1 MAQLLPDENRQKPLA
16 WMLLVVALILIYWVG
31 FRWYFDRQGELNT
44 QIEQL
49 QSSQARF
56 QGLLDQ
62 GPALE
67 RELTEVRELQNEADF
82 FLQQK
87 NTSLGSAEL
96 TNRLK
101 EMIRTHASEKDC
113 QVISNQNMRVRDKE
127 RFERVTNKV
136 RLRCEVED
144 LSNIFYHLEN
154 GTPYVF
160 LDNVSVYRQITRRR
174 QGRETVQQQILDVR
188 FDLSGYLR
196 KAP

>member
-1 MAQLLPDENRQKPLA
+1 MAQLLPDESRQKPLA
-16 WMLLVVALILIYWVG
+16 WMLLVVTLILIYWVG
-31 FRWYFDRQGELNT
+31 FRWYFDRQGELNG

-62 GPALE
+62 GPVLQ
-67 RELTEVRELQNEADF
+67 RELSQVRELQNEADF
-82 FLQQK
+82 FLQAQ

-101 EMIRTHASEKDC
+101 EMIRTHGSEKEC
-113 QVISNQNMRVRDKE
+113 QVISNQNMRVREEE

-144 LSNIFYHLEN
+144 LSNIIYHLEN

-160 LDNVSVYRQITRRR
+160 LDNVSIYRQITRRR

-196 KAP
+196 S